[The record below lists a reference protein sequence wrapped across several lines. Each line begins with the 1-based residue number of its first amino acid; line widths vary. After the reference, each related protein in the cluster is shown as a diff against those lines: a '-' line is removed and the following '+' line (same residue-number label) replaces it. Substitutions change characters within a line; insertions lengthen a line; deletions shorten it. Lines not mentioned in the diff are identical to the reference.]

1 MAVRKGLSGVNAAT
15 SAEKTNFINALRQ
28 FKTTSANG
36 RNYNWYID
44 RHIEYFAR
52 TSDGI
57 SHAHQAPSFLP
68 WHREYLR
75 LLELD
80 LQTVSGNPNLFIP
93 YWDWTNTT
101 SPFTVDF
108 LGAIT
113 NGSVS
118 SGNFSPSWGWPIY
131 RSSIAT
137 SFLQR
142 RLGMNA
148 TRPTSVTTVQSY
160 TTYDASPFD
169 STVSNSYRNRLEIDL
184 HNRVHNYVGGH
195 MGTREAPNDPAFWLH
210 HCNIDR
216 LWSLWQNTRGLDTYQ
231 PRALISGSGTGT
243 VGVIDNDESM
253 RPFTGRTPAMLRNIA
268 NLGYSYL

>member
-1 MAVRKGLSGVNAAT
+1 MAVVRKSIAALT
-15 SAEKTNFINALRQ
+15 IAEKTAFVNALRQ
-28 FKTTSANG
+28 FKNTAANG
-36 RNYNWYID
+36 RTYNWYID
-44 RHIEYFAR
+44 QHITFFAR
-52 TSDGI
+52 TSDNI

-80 LQTVSGNPNLFIP
+80 LQTVSGNPAIFIP
-93 YWDWTNTT
+93 YWDWTGSV
-101 SPFTVDF
+101 SPFTADF

-118 SGNFSPSWGWPIY
+118 SGNFSPSWGWSMY
-131 RSSIAT
+131 RSSIST

-142 RLGMNA
+142 RLGQNG
-148 TRPTSVTTVQSY
+148 TRPTTTTVNNVQSY
-160 TTYDASPFD
+160 TVYDQSPWN
-169 STVSNSYRNRLEIDL
+169 SSVSNSYRNRNEIEL

-216 LWSLWQNTRGLDTYQ
+216 LWWLWQNNRGLDTYQ
-231 PRALISGSGTGT
+231 PRTGFT
-243 VGVIDNDESM
+243 SGVIDNSETM
-253 RPFTGRTPAMLRNIA
+253 RPFGAGRTPSAVRDISL
-268 NLGYSYL
+268 LGYSYA

>member
-1 MAVRKGLSGVNAAT
+1 MAVVRKNIAVMT
-15 SAEKTNFINALRQ
+15 SAEKTAFVNALRQ

-44 RHIEYFAR
+44 QHITYFAR
-52 TSDGI
+52 TSDNI
-57 SHAHQAPSFLP
+57 SHAHQSPSFFP

-80 LQTVSGNPNLFIP
+80 LQTVSGNPGIFIP
-93 YWDWTNTT
+93 YWDWTGAA
-101 SPFTVDF
+101 SPFTADF

-118 SGNFSPSWGWPIY
+118 SGNFSPAWGWSMY

-137 SFLQR
+137 NFLQR
-142 RLGMNA
+142 RLGQNA
-148 TRPTSVTTVQSY
+148 SRPTATTVNNVQNFAVYDQSPWN
-160 TTYDASPFD
+160 AS
-169 STVSNSYRNRLEIDL
+169 VSNSYRNRNEIEL

-195 MGTREAPNDPAFWLH
+195 MGTREAPNDPCFWLH

-216 LWSLWQNTRGLDTYQ
+216 LWWLWQTNRGIDTYQ
-231 PRALISGSGTGT
+231 PRTGFT
-243 VGVIDNDESM
+243 AGVIDNNESM
-253 RPFTGRTPAMLRNIA
+253 RPFGAGRTPAAVRDIA
-268 NLGYSYL
+268 ALNYSYA

>member
-1 MAVRKGLSGVNAAT
+1 MAVVRKNFTAMT
-15 SAEKTNFINALRQ
+15 SAEKTAFANALRQ

-44 RHIEYFAR
+44 QHITFFAR
-52 TSDGI
+52 TTDNI
-57 SHAHQAPSFLP
+57 SHAHQSPSFFP

-80 LQTVSGNPNLFIP
+80 LQTVSGNPGIFIP
-93 YWDWTNTT
+93 YWDWTVSTL
-101 SPFTVDF
+101 PFTSDF
-108 LGAIT
+108 LGSVT

-118 SGNFSPSWGWPIY
+118 SGNFSPAWGWSLY

-142 RLGMNA
+142 RVGQNA
-148 TRPTSVTTVQSY
+148 TRPTASQVSTVQSR
-160 TTYDASPFD
+160 TVYDQSPWN
-169 STVSNSYRNRLEIDL
+169 STVSNSYRNRNEIEL

-195 MGTREAPNDPAFWLH
+195 MGTREAPNDPCFWLH

-216 LWSLWQNTRGLDTYQ
+216 LWWLWQTVRGLDTYQ
-231 PRALISGSGTGT
+231 PRTGT
-243 VGVIDNDESM
+243 TSGVVDNNETM
-253 RPFTGRTPAMLRNIA
+253 RPFGAGRSPLAVHDISALN
-268 NLGYSYL
+268 YSYA

>member
-1 MAVRKGLSGVNAAT
+1 MTL
-15 SAEKTNFINALRQ
+15 AEKTAFVNAFRR

-44 RHIEYFAR
+44 QHIAFFGR

-57 SHAHQAPSFLP
+57 SYAHQGPSFLP

-80 LQTVSGNPNLFIP
+80 LQTVGGNANIFIP
-93 YWDWTNTT
+93 YWDWTAAA
-101 SPFTVDF
+101 SPFTADF
-108 LGAIT
+108 LGAVT
-113 NGSVS
+113 NGSLS
-118 SGNFSPSWGWPIY
+118 SGNFSPSWGWALH

-142 RLGMNA
+142 RVGQNA
-148 TRPTSVTTVQSY
+148 SRPTATTVSSVQGRTVY
-160 TTYDASPFD
+160 DQAPWNTTVAS
-169 STVSNSYRNRLEIDL
+169 SYRNRNELDL

-195 MGTREAPNDPAFWLH
+195 MGTRESPNDPVFWLH

-216 LWSLWQNTRGLDTYQ
+216 LWWQWQNVRGIDTYQ
-231 PRALISGSGTGT
+231 PRTGT
-243 VGVIDNDESM
+243 TSGVVDNTETM
-253 RPFTGRTPAMLRNIA
+253 RPFAAGRTPSAVRNIA
-268 NLGYSYL
+268 TLNYSYA